1 MKNIALKLS
10 GLFFILLLWGCQK
23 DTENVSRITYF
34 PTFDFQG
41 APVVLHTLGAAYT
54 DGAVTAS
61 EDGVDLPVTVA
72 VAGLGTGYKGT
83 TVPVTVADKY
93 VITYTAINSDGFPGS
108 KERSVYVAKNG
119 DLVNNIEGLYTSTVF
134 RNGTSGA
141 QYTNMKYVMITK
153 TGANTYEI
161 SDALAG
167 WYELGRNLG
176 IGYRAPGMSITATD
190 IAANNF
196 TFGTAVVGGFGGAVK
211 ATSLTVDAATKTLVY
226 QCEWN
231 IYKFVATLKQV
242 QF

>member
-23 DTENVSRITYF
+23 DTENISRITYF
-34 PTFDFQG
+34 PTFDFKG
-41 APVVLHTLGAAYT
+41 APVVLHALGAAYA

-61 EDGVDLPVTVA
+61 EDGVDLPIIVS

-93 VITYTAINSDGFPGS
+93 VITYTAINSDGFPGT
-108 KERSVYVAKNG
+108 KERTVYVAPTGN
-119 DLVNNIEGLYTSTVF
+119 LVNSIEGLYTSTVF

-141 QYTNMKYVMITK
+141 QYTNMKYIMITK
-153 TGANTYEI
+153 SGNNYVI
-161 SDALAG
+161 SDALGG

-176 IGYRAPGMSITATD
+176 IGYRAPGMTITPID

-196 TFGTAVVGGFGGAVK
+196 SFGTAVVGTFGGAVT

-226 QCEWN
+226 KCDWN